1 MNYYVTYLAYVLVSL
16 AATTAL
22 FLWAVRSGQFRDQQR
37 ARFLPLAGEAPVA
50 STPETARW
58 PRWMVLA
65 SVLALSG
72 FAALAAVL
80 FVSLAMAR

>member
-37 ARFLPLAGEAPVA
+37 ARFLPLAGEPPVA
-50 STPETARW
+50 ATPDTARW
-58 PRWMVLA
+58 PRWMVFA
-65 SVLALSG
+65 NVLAFSG
-72 FAALAAVL
+72 LAALAAVL
-80 FVSLAMAR
+80 FVAYAMAG